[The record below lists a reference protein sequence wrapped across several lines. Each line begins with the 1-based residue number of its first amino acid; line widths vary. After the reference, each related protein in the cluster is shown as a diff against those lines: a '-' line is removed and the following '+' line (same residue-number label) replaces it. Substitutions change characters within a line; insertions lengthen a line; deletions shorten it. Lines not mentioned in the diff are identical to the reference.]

1 MRNET
6 KNRGEIKMTI
16 YQTEVETHDG
26 NIKTLNINS
35 DSLIELSGSLYVKRL
50 DVLDKWEN
58 NNNNINNIGGQYD

>member
-6 KNRGEIKMTI
+6 KNRGENRMTI

-58 NNNNINNIGGQYD
+58 NNNNIGEQYD

>member
-58 NNNNINNIGGQYD
+58 NNNNIGEQYD

>member
-35 DSLIELSGSLYVKRL
+35 DSLIELSGSLFVKRL
-50 DVLDKWEN
+50 DVLEKWES
-58 NNNNINNIGGQYD
+58 INTNIGVN

>member
-6 KNRGEIKMTI
+6 KNRGENRMTI

-50 DVLDKWEN
+50 DVLEKWES
-58 NNNNINNIGGQYD
+58 INTNIGVN

>member
-35 DSLIELSGSLYVKRL
+35 DTLIELSGSLFVKRL
-50 DVLDKWEN
+50 DVLEKWES
-58 NNNNINNIGGQYD
+58 INTNIGVN

>member
-50 DVLDKWEN
+50 DVLDKWES
-58 NNNNINNIGGQYD
+58 INTSIGVN

>member
-6 KNRGEIKMTI
+6 KNRGENRMTI
-16 YQTEVETHDG
+16 YQTEIETHDG

-50 DVLDKWEN
+50 DVLDKWES
-58 NNNNINNIGGQYD
+58 INTNIGVN

>member
-50 DVLDKWEN
+50 DVLEKWES
-58 NNNNINNIGGQYD
+58 INTNIGVN

>member
-6 KNRGEIKMTI
+6 KNRGENRMTI
-16 YQTEVETHDG
+16 YQTEIETHDG

-58 NNNNINNIGGQYD
+58 NNNNIGGQYD

>member
-6 KNRGEIKMTI
+6 KNRGENRMTI

-26 NIKTLNINS
+26 NINILNINS

-58 NNNNINNIGGQYD
+58 NNNNIGEQYD

>member
-35 DSLIELSGSLYVKRL
+35 DSLIELSGSLCVKRL
-50 DVLDKWEN
+50 DVLDKWES
-58 NNNNINNIGGQYD
+58 INTNIGVN

>member
-58 NNNNINNIGGQYD
+58 NNNNIGGQYD

>member
-1 MRNET
+1 
-6 KNRGEIKMTI
+6 MTI
-16 YQTEVETHDG
+16 YQTEIETHDG

>member
-1 MRNET
+1 MRNES

-35 DSLIELSGSLYVKRL
+35 DSLIELSGSLFVKRL
-50 DVLDKWEN
+50 DVLDKWES
-58 NNNNINNIGGQYD
+58 INTNIGVN

>member
-6 KNRGEIKMTI
+6 KNRGENRMTI
-16 YQTEVETHDG
+16 YQTEIETHDG

-50 DVLDKWEN
+50 EILNKWEN
-58 NNNNINNIGGQYD
+58 NNNNIGGYND

>member
-6 KNRGEIKMTI
+6 KNRGENRMTI

-26 NIKTLNINS
+26 NINILNINS

-50 DVLDKWEN
+50 DVLDKWES
-58 NNNNINNIGGQYD
+58 INTNIGVN

>member
-1 MRNET
+1 
-6 KNRGEIKMTI
+6 MTI
-16 YQTEVETHDG
+16 YQTEIETHDG

-58 NNNNINNIGGQYD
+58 NNNNIGGQYD

>member
-35 DSLIELSGSLYVKRL
+35 DSLIELSGSLFVKRL

-58 NNNNINNIGGQYD
+58 NNNNIGGQYD

>member
-50 DVLDKWEN
+50 DVLDKWES
-58 NNNNINNIGGQYD
+58 INTNIGVN